1 MKGICHRKAFYILT
15 SELIKHY
22 LKTIKQLEFLFTK
35 LQRINSTTVIY
46 LKAWSYI
53 KNSLRQ
59 RLQK

>member
-15 SELIKHY
+15 NELIKHY